1 MHQTVLNDT
10 LLDSL
15 KTQFDLFQAKG
26 EGIFSW
32 IPTFEKKIYDSFCW
46 YGMEGKTQR

>member
-15 KTQFDLFQAKG
+15 KTQFDLFQANE
-26 EGIFSW
+26 EGIFLL
-32 IPTFEKKIYDSFCW
+32 IRTTEKRIWGSFRW
-46 YGMEGKTQR
+46 FGNEEKTPR